1 MMSFSKPRKIAP
13 AGPVQYVY
21 ARGSQRAQTDIP
33 FQADVAQQC
42 FSEQLRHLQ
51 ERLVWT
57 EHQNGM
63 ARAQLHI
70 MIEEKN
76 KALEKV
82 RLLEEELSVLQT
94 SIDQGE

>member
-1 MMSFSKPRKIAP
+1 M
-13 AGPVQYVY
+13 
-21 ARGSQRAQTDIP
+21 
-33 FQADVAQQC
+33 
-42 FSEQLRHLQ
+42 
-51 ERLVWT
+51 WT